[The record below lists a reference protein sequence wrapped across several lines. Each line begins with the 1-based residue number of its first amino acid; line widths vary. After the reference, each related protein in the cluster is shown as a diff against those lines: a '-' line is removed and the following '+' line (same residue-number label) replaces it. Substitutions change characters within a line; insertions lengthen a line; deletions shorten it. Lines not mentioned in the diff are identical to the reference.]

1 MSTPRPATLDT
12 IGAVLDW
19 LAAFA
24 APDWRTRVAALGPA
38 AALLSR
44 GRARIAVVGPAGAA
58 PPDADVVLVFAAPAE
73 IGGLVA
79 RLPAERVLSH
89 ELPIAEPRLRRV
101 LGEALHLAAQVG
113 QARLADQLL
122 DIGLALNHERDPQ
135 RVLALLL
142 SHARR
147 ITGADAGS
155 IYVVEDEGR
164 ALRFHTAQNDSLRAD
179 LAEAVLPL
187 TDASIVGASVLA
199 GEIINLPD
207 LYSEAGRTALG
218 RTFVHDRSFD
228 DRSGYQTRST
238 LTVPMRAPDG
248 AVLGAF
254 QLINAK
260 RERRPLRADGDFDRL
275 VKPFS
280 AEDER
285 LCASLAAQGAVALEN
300 ARLYAEVQGL
310 FEGFVRASV
319 TAIEQRDPTT
329 SGHSQRVASLTVRFA
344 EVLDAAA
351 DGPFAAVRF
360 TRDQLRELE
369 YAGLLHDFG
378 KVGVREQVLV
388 KAKKLHE
395 PQLALILARF
405 DQLRMAA
412 RVEALEARLALARAG
427 RLDDAHDHALLAAH
441 AAVLGELDEHRQ
453 IVLAANEPSL
463 LPEAVSSRIRE
474 VAGRLYPG
482 PDGRLRRLLDDDEVD
497 ALLVARGSL
506 THAERLEV
514 QSHVTHT
521 HAFLRQIPWGRALA
535 RLPEI
540 AAKHHEY
547 LDGTG
552 YPHGLPAAE
561 IPLQARMMTI
571 SDIYDALTASDRP
584 YKKAVPRARALD
596 ILHQEA
602 RAGKLDPALLQV
614 FVDAEVDRV
623 LGGGDG

>member
-1 MSTPRPATLDT
+1 MATEIGT
-12 IGAVLDW
+12 IDAVLEW
-19 LAAFA
+19 VGALAAA
-24 APDWRTRVAALGPA
+24 DWRTRLATRGPA
-38 AALLSR
+38 AGVLTR
-44 GRARIAVVGPAGAA
+44 GRARIAVVGPGGAA
-58 PPDADVVLVFAAPAE
+58 PTDVDVALVFAAAAE
-73 IGGLVA
+73 LGGVIA
-79 RLPAERVLSH
+79 RLPVERVLSH
-89 ELPIAEPRLRRV
+89 ELPIAEARLRRV
-101 LGEALHLAAQVG
+101 VGEALQLAVAVG

-122 DIGLALNHERDPQ
+122 DIGLALNQERDPQ

-142 SHARR
+142 SHARQ

-164 ALRFHTAQNDSLRAD
+164 ALRFHTAQNDSLHAD
-179 LAEAVLPL
+179 FAESVLPI
-187 TDASIVGASVLA
+187 TDASIVGACVLG

-228 DRSGYQTRST
+228 ERFGYQTRSM

-260 RERRPLRADGDFDRL
+260 RDRLPLRRPEDFERR

-285 LCASLAAQGAVALEN
+285 LSASLAAQGAVALEN
-300 ARLYAEVQGL
+300 ARLYAEIQGL

-344 EVLDAAA
+344 EVVDGLG
-351 DGPFAAVRF
+351 DGPFAPVRF
-360 TRDQLRELE
+360 SREELREIE

-388 KAKKLHE
+388 KAKKLYE
-395 PQLALILARF
+395 PQLELILARF
-405 DQLRMAA
+405 DQLRLGA
-412 RVEALEARLALARAG
+412 RVEMLERRLELARAG
-427 RLDDAHDHALLAAH
+427 RLDEAHDHAILAAY
-441 AAVLGELDEHRQ
+441 AAILAEIDEQRQVVL
-453 IVLAANEPSL
+453 VANEPSV
-463 LPEAVSSRIRE
+463 LPEMVSSRVRE
-474 VAGRLYPG
+474 VAGRTFAAL
-482 PDGRLRRLLDDDEVD
+482 DGAPRRLLDEHEVD
-497 ALLVARGSL
+497 ALLIARGSL
-506 THAERLEV
+506 THDERLEV
-514 QSHVTHT
+514 QSHVSHT
-521 HAFLRQIPWGRALA
+521 FAFLRQIPWGKSLA
-535 RLPEI
+535 RVPEI
-540 AAKHHEY
+540 AGKHHEY

-552 YPHGLPAAE
+552 YPRGLPAPE

-584 YKKAVPRARALD
+584 YKKAVPRERALE
-596 ILHQEA
+596 ILGAEA
-602 RAGKLDPALLQV
+602 RAGKLDPELLRV
-614 FVDAEVDRV
+614 FIGAGVDRV
-623 LGGGDG
+623 LLGGKP